1 MQLNAY
7 SVGAKSL
14 ILKYDDGEKCGV
26 KLWSIDTI
34 LDLLM
39 KTYQIDAFDKD
50 ETMSDTTVVIDGYY
64 TDAISPDDEGFF
76 MRGETIS
83 LDLYIERIGFLGIE
97 KMLNYEEAM
106 RQNRLAAKLLYQ
118 VRIITN
124 SYENSNS

>member
-26 KLWSIDTI
+26 KLWGINTI

-50 ETMSDTTVVIDGYY
+50 ETMSDTTVWIDGYY
-64 TDAISPDDEGFF
+64 TDSPDDEGSYV
-76 MRGETIS
+76 RDETIS
-83 LDLYIERIGFLGIE
+83 LDLYIERIGFFGIE
-97 KMLNYEEAM
+97 KMLKYEEAM
-106 RQNRLAAKLLYQ
+106 RQERLAAKLLSQ